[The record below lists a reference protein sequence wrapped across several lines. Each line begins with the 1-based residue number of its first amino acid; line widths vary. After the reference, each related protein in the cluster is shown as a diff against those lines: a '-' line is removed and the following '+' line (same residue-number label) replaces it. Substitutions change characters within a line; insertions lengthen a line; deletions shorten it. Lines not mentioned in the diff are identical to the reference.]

1 MEIIKHPNKILET
14 PSDNVLF
21 SPKTIAFVKEFEE
34 FYFNEF
40 RNRNAAGL
48 AAPQVGK
55 NWNIFIA
62 QGQVFINPKITKSST
77 ANIDGR
83 EGCFSLE
90 DGVFFNVKRAGM
102 IRLEWIDKEGKP
114 QNQKFFG
121 FDARVIQHEMD
132 HLLGKL
138 CNGK

>member
-1 MEIIKHPNKILET
+1 MELIKHPNKILET
-14 PSDNVLF
+14 PSEDVEF
-21 SPKTIAFVKEFEE
+21 GPDVIDFVKEMEA
-34 FYFNEF
+34 FYLSELPIQK
-40 RNRNAAGL
+40 AAGL

-62 QGQVFINPKITKSST
+62 QGQVFINPKITKSSSV
-77 ANIDGR
+77 NVVGK

-90 DGVFFNVKRAGM
+90 DDKFFNVKRAGM
-102 IRLEWIDKEGKP
+102 IRVEWMDKEG
-114 QNQKFFG
+114 NQQKERFFG

-132 HLLGKL
+132 HLLGRL